1 MCTRCADEPKPHSKC
16 RLAPLRAAPA
26 SLHLAPFSLR
36 RHERAA
42 ARRSREASGP
52 TARPARPRPPR
63 HPGSAAAGTAAPRRL
78 SGAASSPAR
87 PAQPQPR
94 RPPHLSLR
102 AAAEGP
108 GDGTGS
114 QSRRSAGC
122 GRRQPRRTR
131 PQPPPRYLSCRSY
144 LCSLRLARPACAI
157 APRSP
162 AAAAQ
167 ARAGAC
173 AGPLDGAAGR
183 RSGSRPGGG
192 AVGGAGLWA
201 GRGGATREGR
211 TRLLLPGGT
220 RPGLPAGDTGGAAVL
235 WREAGEFV
243 LTRRFE
249 QIRSGSGGDAVIVQ

>member
-1 MCTRCADEPKPHSKC
+1 MLLSAAAEKNVTAQAQQSIITKTLKCAPACADEPKPHSKY
-16 RLAPLRAAPA
+16 RLAPLRAAPV

-36 RHERAA
+36 RHE
-42 ARRSREASGP
+42 RSREASGP

-63 HPGSAAAGTAAPRRL
+63 HTGSAAAGTAAPRRL

-87 PAQPQPR
+87 PAQPQPG

-102 AAAEGP
+102 AAAEEP

-131 PQPPPRYLSCRSY
+131 AQPPPRYLSCRSY

-162 AAAAQ
+162 GSPC
-167 ARAGAC
+167 AGA
-173 AGPLDGAAGR
+173 GGRMRGAAGR
-183 RSGSRPGGG
+183 RCGPPEPEPT
-192 AVGGAGLWA
+192 GGAGLWA
-201 GRGGATREGR
+201 GRGGASREGR
-211 TRLLLPGGT
+211 TRLLLPAGRVPGSLRET
-220 RPGLPAGDTGGAAVL
+220 RAVL
-235 WREAGEFV
+235 QSCGKRREN
-243 LTRRFE
+243 
-249 QIRSGSGGDAVIVQ
+249 SC